1 MLRFATEKILTINTA
16 AIGGNT
22 DLFSLNESDGVASI

>member
-1 MLRFATEKILTINTA
+1 MLHLATEKILTINTA

-22 DLFSLNESDGVASI
+22 DLFNLNESE